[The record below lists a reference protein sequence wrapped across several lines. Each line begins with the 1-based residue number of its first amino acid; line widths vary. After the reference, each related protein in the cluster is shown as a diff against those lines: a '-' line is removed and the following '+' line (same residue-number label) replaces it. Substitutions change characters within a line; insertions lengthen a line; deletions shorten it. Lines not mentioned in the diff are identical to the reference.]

1 MTSQITTLTAAL
13 KEQEVET
20 AGLKAEL
27 AAQTR
32 DYESLKQERQAAEEE
47 AEEERTQRV
56 AVDGMQ
62 VDEDAVTAT
71 PLSSSARAGAAAAAG
86 GQATKP
92 LHSDDER
99 LPPMVVADDDDDAAA
114 EHEVRLPQHNAA
126 QGSAAQVVCGERRWG
141 RRWAPGLTAT
151 HLCCRSCP
159 CARVCLSLC
168 VSVFVASPRG
178 GGGGRGHTARP

>member
-47 AEEERTQRV
+47 EEERTQRV

-71 PLSSSARAGAAAAAG
+71 PLSSSARAGAAAAAAAG

-114 EHEVRLPQHNAA
+114 EHEVGLSPPPLPSQSNASQRKKMQRSA
-126 QGSAAQVVCGERRWG
+126 GSVWVEEVDEAMGTWPDCD
-141 RRWAPGLTAT
+141 APVLS
-151 HLCCRSCP
+151 LVPMCP
-159 CARVCLSLC
+159 CVSVCL
-168 VSVFVASPRG
+168 SVFVASPG
-178 GGGGRGHTARP
+178 